1 MGSAVLATFRQA
13 TQSSATPLLEPRAWM
28 SWSMV
33 GEGCGE
39 GKDAVI
45 ILEKTPFQV
54 ENLPEL
60 LNKNTDLNL
69 QISND
74 IYSTYHLY
82 PPPLLNDI
90 KTTVIYPATEKHIRK
105 YLRQEL
111 YLIQE
116 SGEDYKNITL
126 PYIESQSFSIQW
138 VYNILDKKAEA
149 DRIVYENP
157 DPENGFILIPDFKWN
172 QKQLDD
178 LYLIAICHRRGVKSL
193 RDLTADHLTLLKNIL
208 QEGQEAIL
216 NRYGVLGSQLRVYF
230 HYQPSYYHLHI
241 HFTGLSYD
249 APGSG
254 VERAHLLSDVIE
266 NLQSDAQYYQKR
278 TLTFALRADDPLMQK
293 FKDAGRF

>member
-1 MGSAVLATFRQA
+1 MF
-13 TQSSATPLLEPRAWM
+13 PP
-28 SWSMV
+28 SW
-33 GEGCGE
+33 C
-39 GKDAVI
+39 
-45 ILEKTPFQV
+45 
-54 ENLPEL
+54 
-60 LNKNTDLNL
+60 
-69 QISND
+69 
-74 IYSTYHLY
+74 
-82 PPPLLNDI
+82 
-90 KTTVIYPATEKHIRK
+90 
-105 YLRQEL
+105 
-111 YLIQE
+111 
-116 SGEDYKNITL
+116 
-126 PYIESQSFSIQW
+126 FSLKW

>member
-1 MGSAVLATFRQA
+1 MAAKTAGSPAGKRRREEETETGFTLSGFRVEEVLRE
-13 TQSSATPLLEPRAWM
+13 SAREKTLFLHGK
-28 SWSMV
+28 V

-172 QKQLDD
+172 QKQ
-178 LYLIAICHRRGVKSL
+178 
-193 RDLTADHLTLLKNIL
+193 
-208 QEGQEAIL
+208 EAIL